1 MCYTVP
7 MISQK
12 EKINGR
18 QLIKAGTDPIPRDA
32 LFFDIETTGL
42 GWRSS
47 HLYLIGVLFREGTDW
62 ILQQWFLDRP
72 FAEKEMLELFSDFLD
87 RHRTKIL
94 IHYNGDTFDLPFL
107 RNKYVYYD
115 LPVPQ
120 ILQVQ
125 ETPDTGTACTF
136 PDFLPGS
143 SLDLLKIF
151 RPLRK
156 RLPVSSLR
164 QQELER
170 FLQTGRKDA
179 ASGKELIAVYQ
190 DYLQT
195 GDTTLLD
202 ALFLHNREDVLGL
215 SALWPVFSYIRFWNG
230 EYRVLERTMTD
241 QKLMCTLS
249 TDISFPVSF
258 TLRDNAGRQVSFLE
272 NRILLTFPVVSEERK
287 LFFPDFRNYYYL
299 PAEDQAIHKSVGM
312 FVDPACRRQASR
324 ETCYQRIQ
332 ADFLPVPASAVPDG
346 ISCFLESCKDKTA
359 WLRADDVLSMNQE
372 ECRLLLHRCL
382 TAAF

>member
-1 MCYTVP
+1 
-7 MISQK
+7 MIAQE
-12 EKINGR
+12 EKINGSL
-18 QLIKAGTDPIPRDA
+18 LIKAGMDRIPRDA

-47 HLYLIGVLFREGTDW
+47 HLYMIGVLFRDGADW

-72 FAEKEMLELFSDFLD
+72 FAEKEMLALFSDFLD
-87 RHRTKIL
+87 RHRKKIL

-107 RNKYVYYD
+107 RNKYIYYD

-120 ILQVQ
+120 ILQTQ
-125 ETPDTGTACTF
+125 ETPDTGTSYAF

-143 SLDLLKIF
+143 SLDLLKAF

-170 FLQTGRKDA
+170 FLQTGRKDT
-179 ASGKELIAVYQ
+179 ASGKELIDVYQ

-195 GDTTLLD
+195 GDKALLD

-215 SALWPVFSYIRFWNG
+215 PALWPVFSYIRFWNG
-230 EYRVLERTMTD
+230 EYRILERNMKD
-241 QKLMCTLS
+241 QELRCTLS
-249 TDISFPVSF
+249 ADMPFPVSF
-258 TLRDNAGRQVSFLE
+258 TLRDSGGRQVCFREDRIFLS
-272 NRILLTFPVVSEERK
+272 FPVVSEEKK
-287 LFFPDFRNYYYL
+287 LFFSDYRNYYYL
-299 PAEDQAIHKSVGM
+299 PTEDQAIHKSVGV

-332 ADFLPVPASAVPDG
+332 ADFLPVPVSAVPDG
-346 ISCFLESCKDKTA
+346 IPYFLESCKDKTA
-359 WLRADDVLSMNQE
+359 WLRTVDILSMNQE
-372 ECRLLLHRCL
+372 DCRFLLQNSLSSC
-382 TAAF
+382 F